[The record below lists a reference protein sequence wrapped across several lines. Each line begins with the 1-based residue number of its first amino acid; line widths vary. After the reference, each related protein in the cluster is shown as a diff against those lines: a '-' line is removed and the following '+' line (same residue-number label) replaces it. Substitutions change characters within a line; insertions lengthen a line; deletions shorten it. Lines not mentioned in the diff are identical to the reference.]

1 MEADAD
7 DDLAEPRWSLEVPN
21 LDADDDLAEPRWVDA
36 SLVEAVEDVSASRP
50 AAAPNAAPTAATAAA
65 PTAARGEGA
74 RLLQSL
80 GRFAPIVDAPPGG
93 GRSTR
98 RSASTAGVSAPPTA
112 PLVGAAQ
119 ALAVAVDKIPLAV
132 AVDEIALAVA
142 VDTAH
147 PPPDSTPLTSANA
160 VGRRVRVPAF
170 CWPTYPCLEHGGL
183 GWTGCIIALK
193 RSKRS
198 KAATVQVRFTEAA
211 DERGVPYADVELK
224 LAVLKPF

>member
-1 MEADAD
+1 M
-7 DDLAEPRWSLEVPN
+7 
-21 LDADDDLAEPRWVDA
+21 
-36 SLVEAVEDVSASRP
+36 
-50 AAAPNAAPTAATAAA
+50 
-65 PTAARGEGA
+65 
-74 RLLQSL
+74 
-80 GRFAPIVDAPPGG
+80 DAPPGG

-198 KAATVQVRFTEAA
+198 KAATAQVRFTEAA

>member
-1 MEADAD
+1 M
-7 DDLAEPRWSLEVPN
+7 
-21 LDADDDLAEPRWVDA
+21 
-36 SLVEAVEDVSASRP
+36 
-50 AAAPNAAPTAATAAA
+50 
-65 PTAARGEGA
+65 
-74 RLLQSL
+74 
-80 GRFAPIVDAPPGG
+80 DAPPGG

-112 PLVGAAQ
+112 APASAEVELPNLELPSSEEVAKEQLQPPAAAAPKAASKAKKGGKAAIAPAAAAMITAESRATATAAPSVGAAQ
-119 ALAVAVDKIPLAV
+119 ALAAAVDKIPLAV